1 MPEHGRHDDQHCGL
15 RSHDG
20 AASRPLIVA
29 TVVVMAA
36 FVVVDAL
43 ISTRSFWANDVL
55 HALVG
60 LFLLAAL
67 VGYALSLLPRGPWPA
82 QFEVREGSA
91 FVVPA
96 SRQYGYFVAAQVML
110 SGALLDRAI
119 DGWTEPVAAE
129 ATISRVVT
137 SATLVLAVLV
147 VGIVART
154 LVTALPRGPPS
165 VTPDALVVRDGRHA
179 DDPVDRAR
187 PTSRRSLVPS
197 DHDAA
202 GGAARTHR
210 PAWTDVENPRR
221 AGVARCGSSP
231 MPSAIRDPD
240 RRDLIGTSAEHE
252 RRSPTSARR
261 CVEGRPATL
270 CPEPSRLGDAESR
283 RAPTLPPMGMYGEWL
298 RLRPAEGWQ
307 ADLAWAHDRLASP
320 SLTRTPRTWPYLRHR
335 QDVARPTASSGG
347 SGASRH
353 LRRGGPGRRPY
364 LTVDGCG
371 RPPPR
376 WPTSPRSGSWTAWRP
391 PTCNGTMST
400 PASGTGPASCRGPS
414 ATYRK

>member
-1 MPEHGRHDDQHCGL
+1 MTTSIADSEA
-15 RSHDG
+15 HDG

-154 LVTALPRGPPS
+154 LVTALRPRPAIEL
-165 VTPDALVVRDGRHA
+165 TPDALVVRDGFGTRTIPWTA
-179 DDPVDRAR
+179 LRAER
-187 PTSRRSLVPS
+187 LVGPWCPA

-210 PAWTDVENPRR
+210 PAWTDVEIPPGR
-221 AGVARCGSSP
+221 AGVGAG
-231 MPSAIRDPD
+231 A
-240 RRDLIGTSAEHE
+240 
-252 RRSPTSARR
+252 PTVLRR
-261 CVEGRPATL
+261 CRPLLRGEAQIGAT
-270 CPEPSRLGDAESR
+270 
-283 RAPTLPPMGMYGEWL
+283 
-298 RLRPAEGWQ
+298 
-307 ADLAWAHDRLASP
+307 
-320 SLTRTPRTWPYLRHR
+320 
-335 QDVARPTASSGG
+335 
-347 SGASRH
+347 
-353 LRRGGPGRRPY
+353 
-364 LTVDGCG
+364 
-371 RPPPR
+371 
-376 WPTSPRSGSWTAWRP
+376 
-391 PTCNGTMST
+391 
-400 PASGTGPASCRGPS
+400 
-414 ATYRK
+414 